1 MDRKKKEGIPGKEKS
16 SLGSGFE
23 EALPALRSFAR
34 GLCGDV
40 AMADDLVQSACQ
52 RGLEKIDQLKDRGGL
67 KSWLYRLVYT
77 QWQDVLRERTR
88 HQTKLYDF
96 SRYLIQSGRD
106 QGERNEQRSIS
117 RMDLK
122 RGLAILS
129 PEHRAALLLVSMQGY
144 SYEEASVI
152 LDLPVGTVAS
162 RVARARTMLAGW
174 IKRNSQVSMD
184 QRIAAK
190 EEASS

>member
-1 MDRKKKEGIPGKEKS
+1 MDCKKQEGIPGNEKS

-23 EALPALRSFAR
+23 ETLPALRSFAR

-40 AMADDLVQSACQ
+40 AQADDLVQSACQ
-52 RGLEKIDQLKDRGGL
+52 RGLEKIGQLKDRAGL

-144 SYEEASVI
+144 SYEETSAI

-174 IKRNSQVSMD
+174 MKRNSRVRLD
-184 QRIAAK
+184 QKNAAK